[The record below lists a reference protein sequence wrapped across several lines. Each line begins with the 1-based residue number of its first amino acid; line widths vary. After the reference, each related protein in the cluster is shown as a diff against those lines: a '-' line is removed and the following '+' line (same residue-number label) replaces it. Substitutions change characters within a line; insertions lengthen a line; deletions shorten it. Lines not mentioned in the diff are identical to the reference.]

1 MLNKLNELLEKYED
15 RIEECNEQFDEDVME
30 IKTKD
35 ISEKRSA
42 WLNNDISCL
51 NAQIGVYEC
60 ILKDIKELINEVSRR
75 A

>member
-30 IKTKD
+30 IKTKE

-42 WLNNDISCL
+42 WLNNDMSCL

-60 ILKDIKELINEVSRR
+60 ILKDIKELINEVSR
-75 A
+75 